1 MTALLAPL
9 PLLLVI
15 ALLASG
21 RAGALGAGLAG
32 LSATA
37 VLAFA
42 IAAPAGGARVAL
54 AGLARELPAGLW
66 LAWPVVAIIVAG
78 MFFHR
83 ATLARPRAPQ
93 PETVPR
99 GADDAATGQQ
109 ATPRRLWS
117 LCFLLAPFAESV
129 TGFGVGYVIA
139 LAALRAQGI
148 GGLPALLLGLFS
160 QSLVPWGAL
169 AAGTTVGAALAAMPA
184 ADLGLRAA
192 VVQAPIHALYLLIYW
207 RFARAA
213 GVPVP
218 IAAKL
223 DDLAWTTLLIA
234 LVALANRVADPEIA
248 GAAPCALLLAL
259 RFWRD
264 ERPDRARLLAMLRAV
279 APYAVLVAAL
289 CATRLIAPLRQA
301 LLALVPLAPLP
312 DLPAFAPFYAPGTW
326 VIAVGIGVALAAGA
340 PLARLTA
347 ETARSAWRACA
358 VTIVFLM
365 MARLYQATGLADAV
379 AGTLRAQGEVLAVL
393 GVPPLA
399 ALGGFLTGSAA
410 AASAMLMPMELSLA
424 RAVGL
429 DTGWM
434 AAVQTAVSA
443 NLSMLSPMRVSM
455 GTAIL
460 GMATAERELYRRA
473 WLLALPPIAA
483 GAAALALLAR
493 A

>member
-1 MTALLAPL
+1 MTALVAPL

-32 LSATA
+32 LGATA
-37 VLAFA
+37 ALAFLL
-42 IAAPAGGARVAL
+42 AAPAAGGAAAIVAL
-54 AGLARELPAGLW
+54 AREMPAGLW
-66 LAWPVVAIIVAG
+66 LAWPVVAIIVSG

-83 ATLARPRAPQ
+83 ATLARPRAPA
-93 PETVPR
+93 PEAGP
-99 GADDAATGQQ
+99 GQ

-184 ADLGLRAA
+184 AELGFRTAL
-192 VVQAPIHALYLLIYW
+192 VQAPIHALYLLLYW

-213 GVPVP
+213 GVVVP
-218 IAAKL
+218 TAGKL
-223 DDLAWTTLLIA
+223 EDLAWTALLIA
-234 LVALANRVADPEIA
+234 LIALANRIADPEIA

-264 ERPDRARLLAMLRAV
+264 ERPDRRQLAQTLHAV

-289 CATRLIAPLRQA
+289 CATRLIGPLRQT
-301 LLALVPLAPLP
+301 LLSIAPLTPLP
-312 DLPAFAPFYAPGTW
+312 DLPTFAPLYAPGTW
-326 VIAVGIGVALAAGA
+326 VIGVGIGVALAARA
-340 PLARLTA
+340 SLARLTV

-358 VTIVFLM
+358 VTVVFLL
-365 MARLYQATGLADAV
+365 MARLYQSSGLADAI
-379 AGTLRAQGEVLAVL
+379 AGELRAHGDALAVL

-410 AASAMLMPMELSLA
+410 AASAMLMPMELALA

-429 DTGWM
+429 DVGWM

-460 GMATAERELYRRA
+460 GMAAAERELYRRA
-473 WLLALPPIAA
+473 WPLALPPVAA
-483 GAAALALLAR
+483 GTAVLTLLALS
-493 A
+493 

>member
-1 MTALLAPL
+1 MTAFLAPL

-32 LSATA
+32 LAATA
-37 VLAFA
+37 TLIVAQ
-42 IAAPAGGARVAL
+42 AAPAAGAQAAL
-54 AGLARELPAGLW
+54 VELAREVPAGLW

-83 ATLARPRAPQ
+83 ATLARPGEPSARDP
-93 PETVPR
+93 
-99 GADDAATGQQ
+99 ATGPT
-109 ATPRRLWS
+109 TPRKLWP

-184 ADLGLRAA
+184 AELGFRTAI
-192 VVQAPIHALYLLIYW
+192 VQAPIHLLYLPLYW

-213 GVPVP
+213 GVAVP
-218 IAAKL
+218 AAGKRQ
-223 DDLAWTTLLIA
+223 DLAWTLGLIV
-234 LVALANRVADPEIA
+234 LIALANRIADPEIA

-259 RFWRD
+259 RFWLD
-264 ERPDRARLLAMLRAV
+264 ERPDRHRLAQTLRTV
-279 APYAVLVAAL
+279 APYVVLVGAL
-289 CATRLIAPLRQA
+289 CATRLISPLKAALMSIAPLT
-301 LLALVPLAPLP
+301 PLP
-312 DLPAFAPFYAPGTW
+312 DLPTFAPLYAPGTW
-326 VIAVGIGVALAAGA
+326 VIGVGVGVALAAGA
-340 PLARLTA
+340 SLARLSL

-358 VTIVFLM
+358 ITVVFLL
-365 MARLYQATGLADAV
+365 MARWYQSTGLADA
-379 AGTLRAQGEVLAVL
+379 AADLLRAQGDALAVL

-410 AASAMLMPMELSLA
+410 AASAMLMPMELALA
-424 RAVGL
+424 RALGM
-429 DTGWM
+429 DAGWV

-460 GMATAERELYRRA
+460 GMAAAERELYRRA
-473 WLLALPPIAA
+473 WPLALPPIAA
-483 GAAALALLAR
+483 GTAVLTLLALT
-493 A
+493 

>member
-1 MTALLAPL
+1 MTALVAPL

-32 LSATA
+32 LGATA
-37 VLAFA
+37 ALAFLL
-42 IAAPAGGARVAL
+42 AAPAAGGAAAIVAL
-54 AGLARELPAGLW
+54 AREMPAGLW
-66 LAWPVVAIIVAG
+66 LAWPVVAIIVSG

-83 ATLARPRAPQ
+83 ATLARPRAPA
-93 PETVPR
+93 PEAGP
-99 GADDAATGQQ
+99 GQ

-184 ADLGLRAA
+184 AELGFRTAL
-192 VVQAPIHALYLLIYW
+192 VQAPIHALYLLLYW

-213 GVPVP
+213 GVVVP
-218 IAAKL
+218 TAGKL
-223 DDLAWTTLLIA
+223 EDLAWTALLIA
-234 LVALANRVADPEIA
+234 LVALANRTADPEIA

-259 RFWRD
+259 RYWRD
-264 ERPDRARLLAMLRAV
+264 ERPDRQRLAQALHAV

-289 CATRLIAPLRQA
+289 CATRLIGPLRQG
-301 LLALVPLAPLP
+301 LLSIAPLTPLP
-312 DLPAFAPFYAPGTW
+312 DLPTFAPLYAPGTW
-326 VIAVGIGVALAAGA
+326 VIGVGIGVALAARA
-340 PLARLTA
+340 SLARLTV

-358 VTIVFLM
+358 VTVVFLL
-365 MARLYQATGLADAV
+365 MARLYQSTGLADAI
-379 AGTLRAQGEVLAVL
+379 AGELRAHGDAFAAL

-410 AASAMLMPMELSLA
+410 AASAMLMPMELALA
-424 RAVGL
+424 REVGM
-429 DTGWM
+429 DAGWM

-460 GMATAERELYRRA
+460 GMAAAERELYRRA
-473 WLLALPPIAA
+473 WPLALPPIAA
-483 GAAALALLAR
+483 GTAVLSLLALS
-493 A
+493 